1 MGCYSAF
8 IKNEIM
14 SPVATWKDL
23 EIITQSEIS
32 HIFEVKGKYH
42 MILLTYTVKL
52 ISNITSVN

>member
-1 MGCYSAF
+1 M
-8 IKNEIM
+8 EDIM